1 MPLLSSLSFHYS
13 LLSISS
19 VLCGRWAFHLWRTG
33 FHLWV
38 LWDSVCWGTD
48 AGTDEDNSGKNSGS
62 TNWSP
67 GHMPRVIHNNTSTN
81 TSIKS
86 VTFCPHL
93 EILWD
98 MVAPLYLLSACW
110 ATGPPGR
117 AWSHRNEAP
126 GCEEGSVADGWQA
139 LWLWSAED
147 RGVCW
152 WNQLGEKWR
161 LKGERWLGWHWRWR
175 AWLEEWSSLGW
186 WSEDLRR
193 HKKDTEESVGRTSKR
208 HLEKAVRHLSE
219 SDQTWSKATEGR
231 SSKWW
236 TYTYECATSLKFSW
250 S

>member
-1 MPLLSSLSFHYS
+1 MREISLSFEEDR
-13 LLSISS
+13 LSS
-19 VLCGRWAFHLWRTG
+19 VSPLGQRLLRDWCRDRWRQQWKKQWKHKLVT
-33 FHLWV
+33 
-38 LWDSVCWGTD
+38 
-48 AGTDEDNSGKNSGS
+48 
-62 TNWSP
+62 WS
-67 GHMPRVIHNNTSTN
+67 HTHSYNTCTN
-81 TSIKS
+81 TNASELLCYKIKL

-98 MVAPLYLLSACW
+98 MVAPLYLLSAWW

-175 AWLEEWSSLGW
+175 AWLEEWLSLGW

-208 HLEKAVRHLSE
+208 HLGKGCKASVRERPNLIKSYRREIKRVMDLHIWMYNISE
-219 SDQTWSKATEGR
+219 VQ
-231 SSKWW
+231 
-236 TYTYECATSLKFSW
+236 LKLVW
-250 S
+250 Q